1 MRELSRVFSITTAS
15 SRTVTISA
23 LPAVAGSSTIRI
35 TGCGLNENC
44 GESLVNVRQTTPAV
58 WGNGPLDLLHG
69 VGIRLA
75 YLYRTAVASDFP
87 VPLVG
92 LQVTDYGPDARVVTV
107 IGELDALTAP
117 TLAACLSA
125 QLAVAEVVVVNLDDL
140 KFLASAGLRVLFEMN
155 ELAIERDRCLRFVC
169 NCPLANLALEATG
182 LRQHLT
188 FADDVADALC
198 AEP

>member
-1 MRELSRVFSITTAS
+1 MWDPATA
-15 SRTVTISA
+15 
-23 LPAVAGSSTIRI
+23 
-35 TGCGLNENC
+35 TGINENC
-44 GESLVNVRQTTPAV
+44 GESGVNVRQTIPAV
-58 WGNGPLDLLHG
+58 RGNGHRACSVAWALGLTS
-69 VGIRLA
+69 
-75 YLYRTAVASDFP
+75 LYRTEVTSHFP

-107 IGELDALTAP
+107 TGELDALAAP

-155 ELAIERDRCLRFVC
+155 ELAIERDRHLRFVC

-188 FADDVADALC
+188 FADDVADALSHEC
-198 AEP
+198 